1 MQTWELQVL
10 TASEP
15 LSLEEVFWDPS
26 LLIFGVLGEVSLF
39 MHSSIDSDRFVG
51 CIAHMNVKA
60 QQSLSRGCGVRWHVV
75 FFSIYLVKLPIIPFG
90 PLQGVCGEYE
100 QQKNWLAGADR
111 VTFILLE
118 KSRLPALCTSAPLS
132 ISVAELSASHTVTT
146 IQGDRA
152 VCDAEVAAMIGDVN
166 FYLIP
171 DPDSDHDNAFEGE
184 VSVMI
189 AEASSRG
196 KGLAAQALAGVLLY
210 VERYFVRNVTAIVA
224 KVSLD
229 NEPSLRFFKNKLG
242 FVERRRNACFN
253 EIELVC
259 PTFETEKSAVTQA
272 ASRAIELL
280 ELSGRDWLFRVY
292 PINSFRSSFKV
303 LVIDNWFSCEDYCK
317 QQINTISRQFF
328 YLSN

>member
-1 MQTWELQVL
+1 MQTWELRVL
-10 TASEP
+10 TASEL
-15 LSLEEVFWDPS
+15 LSLEE
-26 LLIFGVLGEVSLF
+26 
-39 MHSSIDSDRFVG
+39 
-51 CIAHMNVKA
+51 
-60 QQSLSRGCGVRWHVV
+60 
-75 FFSIYLVKLPIIPFG
+75 
-90 PLQGVCGEYE
+90 EYE
-100 QQKNWLAGADR
+100 QQKNWLAGEDR

-118 KSRLPALCTSAPLS
+118 KSRLPALSTSAPLS

-146 IQGDRA
+146 MQGDRA
-152 VCDAEVAAMIGDVN
+152 VCNAEVAAMIGDVN

-171 DPDSDHDNAFEGE
+171 DPESDRDNAFEGE

-189 AEASSRG
+189 AEVSSRG

-292 PINSFRSSFKV
+292 PINSFRSCV
-303 LVIDNWFSCEDYCK
+303 LYPEKN
-317 QQINTISRQFF
+317 
-328 YLSN
+328 